1 MSSDVI
7 FCERSS
13 IMVKRLML
21 CAAAI
26 LFIGGLS
33 MAGQDAGK
41 SGTWSGVVTNDKCG
55 AKDASAKGAACTKGC
70 VANKGAKLALYDT
83 DNKKV
88 YVLDPQDKATG
99 HEGHDVTV
107 QGTLDGDTIHVTSIT
122 MNPAK

>member
-1 MSSDVI
+1 MR
-7 FCERSS
+7 FFLKRSA
-13 IMVKRLML
+13 IMVRRLML
-21 CAAAI
+21 CAGAI

-33 MAGQDAGK
+33 MAGQNAAK
-41 SGTWSGVVTNDKCG
+41 NGTWSGIVTNDKCG
-55 AKDASAKGAACTKGC
+55 AKDASEQGAGCTKGC
-70 VANKGAKLALYDT
+70 VARGAKLALYDT

-122 MNPAK
+122 MNPTKDR

>member
-1 MSSDVI
+1 
-7 FCERSS
+7 
-13 IMVKRLML
+13 MVRRLML
-21 CAAAI
+21 CAAAV

-70 VANKGAKLALYDT
+70 VTNKGAKLALYDT

-88 YVLDPQDKATG
+88 YVLEPQEKATG

-122 MNPAK
+122 MNPAKGS